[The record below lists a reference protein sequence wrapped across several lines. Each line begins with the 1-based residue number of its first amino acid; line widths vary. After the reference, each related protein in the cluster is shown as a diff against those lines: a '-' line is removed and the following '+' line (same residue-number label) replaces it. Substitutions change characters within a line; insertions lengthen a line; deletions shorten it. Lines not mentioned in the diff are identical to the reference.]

1 VAAIAKE
8 QQEGRFQRRLSAF
21 LFRHPGFKLGL
32 SLGAPLTWLLVVYIG
47 SLLFLLANAFW
58 SLDVL
63 TSQEL

>member
-1 VAAIAKE
+1 MAAIAKE
-8 QQEGRFQRRLSAF
+8 QPEGGFRRRLSAF
-21 LFRHPGFKLGL
+21 LFRHPRFKLGL
-32 SLGAPLTWLLVVYIG
+32 SLGALLTWLLVVYIG

>member
-1 VAAIAKE
+1 MAAIAKE
-8 QQEGRFQRRLSAF
+8 QQEEGFRRRLSAF